1 MIAILQQSLSP
12 RLGNERLL
20 QEIVVASIVSRMG
33 SIHVGIIGDVKQT
46 TQQCNRDQELER
58 PKSRLD
64 DRLQA
69 TM

>member
-1 MIAILQQSLSP
+1 MIAILQQNLSP
-12 RLGNERLL
+12 RLGNERLFE
-20 QEIVVASIVSRMG
+20 EIVAASIISRMG

-46 TQQCNRDQELER
+46 TQHCNRNQELEM
-58 PKSRLD
+58 PKSRLH

>member
-1 MIAILQQSLSP
+1 VIAILQQNLSP
-12 RLGNERLL
+12 RLGNERLFE
-20 QEIVVASIVSRMG
+20 EIVAASIISRMG

-46 TQQCNRDQELER
+46 TQHCNRNQELEM
-58 PKSRLD
+58 PKSRLH